1 MIGNAYLLSARRNS
15 SQRGADVSYEYV
27 PIKDIMMEK
36 SLYRAL
42 TQLKYRSGDDE
53 TTISGLVNE
62 MLKEYL
68 HTYILS
74 KTMGHMLMSKATVK
88 VAVEGLTEEQ
98 IKNASV
104 ANAERYKEGAIIEHG
119 RPSLAAYLELIR
131 SFAKANRFDSEI
143 SKNPDNGSQVLIL
156 NFQMG
161 EKFSQF
167 LGNTYRILLEEFADI
182 FRVELTGT
190 TVYFEFK
197 PKKEVIQTQN

>member
-1 MIGNAYLLSARRNS
+1 
-15 SQRGADVSYEYV
+15 VSYEYV

-36 SLYRAL
+36 ILYRAL